1 MTRRENVERQEF
13 AEERA
18 SLWKLTL
25 GPVTWAVHFA
35 ASYSLTAVWCAKL
48 AAPQDDITLLRLI
61 IGAGTIVALVVILL
75 FGLSAWR
82 QWNYTQ
88 TGRATHAFGDAEN
101 RHEFLG
107 HAATLL
113 CGVSF
118 IGTLYTA
125 IPVLVIGSC
134 T

>member
-1 MTRRENVERQEF
+1 MARHDNAERREF
-13 AEERA
+13 AEESA

-25 GPVTWAVHFA
+25 GPLTWAIHFA
-35 ASYSLTAVWCAKL
+35 ASYGLTAVWCAKI
-48 AAPQDDITLLRLI
+48 AGPDGSITGLRWI
-61 IGAGTIVALVVILL
+61 IAAGTVLALAVILG

-82 QWNYTQ
+82 QWNYTG
-88 TGRATHAFGDAEN
+88 TGRANHSFGDAEN

-118 IGTLYTA
+118 IGTVYTSL
-125 IPVLVIGSC
+125 PVLMIGSC
-134 T
+134 V